1 MITDI
6 TYLAL
11 DNTEKITIRLNE
23 WEIIFHTLY
32 TEQLVSTILNI
43 YNKLAVF
50 IPDSERASIQVNP
63 SALVHSEVT
72 ELMSKPTFYEDVKAY
87 AQAMKSM
94 YIIINMLSSRY
105 FVLCNKYNT
114 KPLDDIA
121 TELCDMVE
129 NGCKQIDIN
138 LNKRV
143 IDAQQCAAV
152 IETLKWDW

>member
-50 IPDSERASIQVNP
+50 IPDNERDSIQVNP

-72 ELMSKPTFYEDVKAY
+72 ELISKPTFYEDVKTY
-87 AQAMKSM
+87 SQAMKSM
-94 YIIINMLSSRY
+94 
-105 FVLCNKYNT
+105 
-114 KPLDDIA
+114 
-121 TELCDMVE
+121 
-129 NGCKQIDIN
+129 
-138 LNKRV
+138 
-143 IDAQQCAAV
+143 
-152 IETLKWDW
+152 